1 MGEDGR
7 KVELDAEASA
17 ALARLARA
25 TGVDDAT
32 ALRDLLRAAAG
43 GPPVSEESEAVR
55 WARIDAALAAVH
67 ADLRARGIATDS
79 RAALDGLYD
88 ESGLPR

>member
-1 MGEDGR
+1 MGEDGK

-25 TGVDDAT
+25 SGVDDAT
-32 ALRDLLRAAAG
+32 ALRDLLRAAASG
-43 GPPVSEESEAVR
+43 LPLPEEPEAIR
-55 WARIDAALAAVH
+55 WARIDAALSAVH
-67 ADLRARGIATDS
+67 ADLRARGVATDS
-79 RAALDGLYD
+79 RALLDGLYD